1 MNAADMTT
9 ALINRAKV
17 LNEFM
22 VTTEVPN
29 DFRFNGM
36 VPFDMQ
42 IKDGIIY
49 AHVWESGY
57 ERGKRE
63 GYHRGR
69 AVNRQ
74 EFWQE

>member
-22 VTTEVPN
+22 VTTEMPS

-49 AHVWESGY
+49 AHVWGVDFDEACM
-57 ERGKRE
+57 RLDQFLDTCK
-63 GYHRGR
+63 
-69 AVNRQ
+69 
-74 EFWQE
+74 